1 MTRYCRVCGID
12 IPEAR
17 LRALPTAVTCIKHS
31 TASKFAANVVNYGN
45 PEAGDLTTEIEILRD
60 EKVIRKCDEYGK
72 QIGSYK

>member
-1 MTRYCRVCGID
+1 MKYCKVCGIE

-17 LRALPTAVTCIKHS
+17 LRALPTAVTCVNHS
-31 TASKFAANVVNYGN
+31 TASKFAANVVNFGN
-45 PEAGDLTTEIEILRD
+45 AEAGDLTTEIEILRD